1 LKRKQKALLAAVKFA
16 HKQALTIFIMTSK
29 ASHTTRSKNANNGS
43 NMSSESY
50 ARPSIA
56 IQMIRHAESRNNQVY
71 GDARRLFRMGTDES
85 DLPGWEKYVNENRR
99 ADPDL
104 SEVGQLQAAALTDY
118 LVPLLRDR
126 AAVTDIVMSPM
137 RRTLETIRPTVQ
149 ALQPLGCRVTVHG
162 FYFETEGCHTN
173 GVAEEGMNPSQI
185 EQLLFPATTD
195 VLVVNEETTDKPEPT
210 STINVVGFPHEDPSR
225 GWWTKDGSETRA
237 MAEDRAAK
245 FYVWLCEHLDAQLAN
260 PDRHA
265 GIFDAGVVENNHDV
279 DDATAV
285 PHAAAAVD
293 SRCRRQRKTQLLI
306 GHGDF
311 MSLILKRIVSG
322 FGHAVEV
329 TGVPHRSAFVHWNT
343 GITELE
349 YFGQG
354 RFLVM
359 HMNST
364 PHLTHYSGG
373 ADHHLLTGGS
383 LKDGWSFLMPHDFNA
398 DCARVDVV
406 FSDQELDG
414 SVVEQKAALKALY
427 LSSHATNIGNG
438 NNSNG
443 AKNNSSNP
451 DDENYSVEESDN
463 GVIHHFVVR
472 QGMQVVGVATY
483 AVSTGR
489 VYDVAVRPSAGQSA
503 TELLF
508 NAIKDHSKRH
518 GRSNSLL
525 VQPRTE
531 ESRQMFESVGFRQ
544 SATSEQVSHM
554 EYLH

>member
-1 LKRKQKALLAAVKFA
+1 
-16 HKQALTIFIMTSK
+16 MTSK
-29 ASHTTRSKNANNGS
+29 AINTTRSKNATIS
-43 NMSSESY
+43 NESY

-71 GDARRLFRMGTDES
+71 GDARRMFRMGTDES

-149 ALQPLGCRVTVHG
+149 SLQPLGCHVTVHG

-185 EQLLFPATTD
+185 EQLLFPTTK
-195 VLVVNEETTDKPEPT
+195 VLVNEDTADTTPEPT
-210 STINVVGFPHEDPSR
+210 SSGLNVVGFPDENDPLR

-245 FYVWLCEHLDAQLAN
+245 FYVWLCEHLDAQLAD
-260 PDRHA
+260 PGRHA
-265 GIFDAGVVENNHDV
+265 GIFDAGVVDNNDN
-279 DDATAV
+279 AV
-285 PHAAAAVD
+285 PHAADAAVD
-293 SRCRRQRKTQLLI
+293 SRGRRRQRKTQLLI

-329 TGVPHRSAFVHWNT
+329 PGVPHRSAFVHWNT

-354 RFLVM
+354 RFLIM

-364 PHLTHYSGG
+364 PHLTNNS
-373 ADHHLLTGGS
+373 DLLTGGS
-383 LKDGWSFLMPHDFNA
+383 LKDGWSFLMPHDFNT
-398 DCARVDVV
+398 DCTRVDVV
-406 FSDQELDG
+406 FSDQELDS

-427 LSSHATNIGNG
+427 MSSSHDTATIMGNG
-438 NNSNG
+438 SNNNNGVKNNNNSN
-443 AKNNSSNP
+443 NP

-472 QGMQVVGVATY
+472 QGLQVVGVATY

-544 SATSEQVSHM
+544 SATQPEEEMSHM
-554 EYLH
+554 EYQH